1 MSSAMASAV
10 GRLSARLSLALLLGL
25 AGWSWP
31 AGRAAAPGACAL
43 GAADARPAAVQ
54 RIATCDE
61 CRTSG
66 RRAGYRQCCEQVGGD
81 YRCQWV
87 PC

>member
-1 MSSAMASAV
+1 MSSGV
-10 GRLSARLSLALLLGL
+10 GRPRVRFSLALLLVF

-31 AGRAAAPGACAL
+31 AGRAAAPSLCPL
-43 GAADARPAAVQ
+43 PPADGRSAAVQ
-54 RIATCDE
+54 RVATCGE
-61 CRTSG
+61 CQTSG

-81 YRCQWV
+81 YRCKWV